1 MYIFGAWEK
10 VQGLSPIWVHSASL
24 PGGLK
29 TVDGCVVEDKVDD
42 DGHFDDSPRHQRHLA
57 RDQLGPVHNV
67 LLEAFLHETQFPC
80 CTTFMTVILYCCT
93 TFNYYFLR
101 CFTWVDNSL
110 PLQYIV
116 RHCPTS

>member
-1 MYIFGAWEK
+1 
-10 VQGLSPIWVHSASL
+10 
-24 PGGLK
+24 
-29 TVDGCVVEDKVDD
+29 
-42 DGHFDDSPRHQRHLA
+42 
-57 RDQLGPVHNV
+57 V